1 MNRDNFSGIT
11 IMKEGIAGAQEALH
25 NLQNKTPQIL
35 ATNEWDVFEKNV
47 SVKLSALQ
55 QEIQNPQ
62 LCGQGPVALQKM
74 AELQDLLPNF
84 RRLAG
89 GGCSNIPL
97 VVSAYEKQVRG
108 LLKSSPEYQAVSKR
122 IGIRDEVVAI
132 SIKALGNLD
141 AAAKNLT
148 GVSDLSSTKAILD
161 EAAER
166 YATAKQMLDAT
177 STEPNA
183 LPKKIDTS
191 AASALG
197 NIGQVITIIF
207 SRWLDIT
214 TYFYILVALML
225 DIILVIAFQRVLQV
239 GSDPA
244 DKWRGTTTN
253 IL

>member
-89 GGCSNIPL
+89 GG
-97 VVSAYEKQVRG
+97 
-108 LLKSSPEYQAVSKR
+108 
-122 IGIRDEVVAI
+122 VAI
-132 SIKALGNLD
+132 S
-141 AAAKNLT
+141 
-148 GVSDLSSTKAILD
+148 
-161 EAAER
+161 
-166 YATAKQMLDAT
+166 
-177 STEPNA
+177 
-183 LPKKIDTS
+183 
-191 AASALG
+191 
-197 NIGQVITIIF
+197 
-207 SRWLDIT
+207 RWL
-214 TYFYILVALML
+214 
-225 DIILVIAFQRVLQV
+225 
-239 GSDPA
+239 
-244 DKWRGTTTN
+244 
-253 IL
+253 